1 MERALRGVHLRGGC
15 AFVGGS
21 PQEYSLP
28 DVGRGA
34 RNGTH
39 QEEKEKGL
47 KNKKSVYT
55 IICVRYTHKNGGA
68 PGSIAGERKDKHTVD
83 GVTTIKHST

>member
-47 KNKKSVYT
+47 KNKKSVYNMNIHT
-55 IICVRYTHKNGGA
+55 NGGA
-68 PGSIAGERKDKHTVD
+68 PGSIAGERNDKHTVD
-83 GVTTIKHST
+83 GVPT